1 MKMTIE
7 ATDHEI
13 EQLKELVEVWIKERV
28 EKIIEEKEAEEQAEA
43 DCRVRHASSETRQTE
58 SSRPSRLCKVCD
70 L

>member
-28 EKIIEEKEAEEQAEA
+28 EKIIEEKEAAKEA
-43 DCRVRHASSETRQTE
+43 DAEG
-58 SSRPSRLCKVCD
+58 
-70 L
+70 